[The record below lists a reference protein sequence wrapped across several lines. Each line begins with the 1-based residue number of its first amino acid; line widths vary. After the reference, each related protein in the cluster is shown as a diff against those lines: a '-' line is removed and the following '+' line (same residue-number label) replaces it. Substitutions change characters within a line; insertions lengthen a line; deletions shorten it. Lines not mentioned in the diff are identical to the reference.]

1 MGENTHISWAH
12 HKFNPWWGCTKI
24 SPGCN
29 YCYAVSRANEHRHHE
44 QLWNGNRHIMAES
57 SWKKLR
63 TMDNKAKKAGVQH
76 RVFWGSMCDIADP
89 LGPTSERDR
98 AFASP
103 VLYPHLIHMFLTKR
117 IDRLLQYCLKYW
129 PDGIPNNVWIGFT
142 AEDKACFDERIGHL
156 QKFAGEYPDMTC
168 EKIFMSYEP
177 ALEQIDISRGR
188 QMIDLVIA
196 GGERGLNARPA
207 DPQWFRSMRDQCAAM
222 GIDFHFKQWGEF
234 YPAGP
239 VRKFNGR
246 ISFTN
251 YEGADVS
258 VDHAQKNPAY
268 RRLEKGGPI
277 LERVG
282 LYVLEHDGKLDLLD
296 GRTHNGGL
304 N

>member
-12 HKFNPWWGCTKI
+12 HTFNPWMGCTKI
-24 SPGCN
+24 SPGCT
-29 YCYAVSRANEHRHHE
+29 YCYAEIRANENWSHE
-44 QLWNGNRHIMAES
+44 YLWDGNRHIMAES

-89 LGPTSERDR
+89 DGPTSERDR

-142 AEDKACFDERIGHL
+142 AENQACFDERIGHL

-177 ALEQIDISRGR
+177 ALEQIDISGGR

-196 GGERGLNARPA
+196 GGERGIKAR
-207 DPQWFRSMRDQCAAM
+207 
-222 GIDFHFKQWGEF
+222 
-234 YPAGP
+234 PAGP

-282 LYVLEHDGKLDLLD
+282 LYVLEHDGKLDVLD